1 MLGGSLEGDRAPVVR
16 IRSYGRSRLAG
27 LIALVIAAA
36 TLGEAR
42 LAHAQDRV
50 AELTQTMASSS
61 EKTRLSAT
69 VALGNLGDR
78 RALKPLVTALADA
91 SAQVRAVA
99 ATALGQLGHKAALP
113 ALKNT
118 ANDDADE
125 TVRKAARDAALA
137 VAKANQLPA
146 PWPEPAAAP
155 APAPAAAAGT
165 TIAAAAP
172 TGTRPTKPGFGK
184 QPRTIQPSPDIYVLV
199 NTTND
204 DSPGKADKA
213 ARKEHADILRQTLV
227 SSCNS
232 NPLLTTVATDAK
244 RLGLDPRHI
253 DLSVVK
259 MDVATVG
266 GVVEVDAQLRLA
278 ISDGRGKML
287 SFLSGGAKIQVPKT
301 RFDPR
306 YLPKLRREALE
317 NAVRGMFDKLV
328 THLRDQRATS

>member
-1 MLGGSLEGDRAPVVR
+1 MLGGSLEEDRAVLAR
-16 IRSYGRSRLAG
+16 GRSFDRPRLAG
-27 LIALVIAAA
+27 LIALVIAAL

-61 EKTRLSAT
+61 EKARLSAT
-69 VALGNLGDR
+69 VALGNLGDK
-78 RALKPLVTALADA
+78 RALRPLVGALADA
-91 SAQVRAVA
+91 SPQVRTVA
-99 ATALGQLGHKAALP
+99 ATALGQLAHKAALP

-125 TVRKAARDAALA
+125 TVRKAAREAALA
-137 VAKANQLPA
+137 VAKANQLPP
-146 PWPEPAAAP
+146 PWPEQTAP
-155 APAPAAAAGT
+155 VAAPAAAQ
-165 TIAAAAP
+165 AAAAP
-172 TGTRPTKPGFGK
+172 SPRPMKPGFGK
-184 QPRTIQPSPDIYVLV
+184 QPRTIQPSPDLYVLV
-199 NTTND
+199 NSTND

-213 ARKEHADILRQTLV
+213 TRKEHADILRQTLV
-227 SSCNS
+227 SHCTT
-232 NPLLTTVATDAK
+232 NPIVTTVASDAK

-266 GVVEVDAQLRLA
+266 AVVEVDAQLRLA

-287 SFLSGGAKIQVPKT
+287 SFLSGGAKVQVPKT

-317 NAVRGMFDKLV
+317 NAMRGMFDKLIA
-328 THLRDQRATS
+328 HLRDRSQS

>member
-1 MLGGSLEGDRAPVVR
+1 M
-16 IRSYGRSRLAG
+16 
-27 LIALVIAAA
+27 IAVL
-36 TLGEAR
+36 TLGDAR

-50 AELTQTMASSS
+50 AELTQTMASAS
-61 EKTRLSAT
+61 EKARLSAT
-69 VALGNLGDR
+69 VALGNLGDK
-78 RALKPLVTALADA
+78 RALRPLVSALADP
-91 SAQVRAVA
+91 SPQVRTVA
-99 ATALGQLGHKAALP
+99 ATALGQLAHKAALP

-125 TVRKAARDAALA
+125 TVRKAAREAALA
-137 VAKANQLPA
+137 VAKANQLPS
-146 PWPEPAAAP
+146 PWPEPTPPQAIQATQATQAAAP
-155 APAPAAAAGT
+155 AAQAATAAG
-165 TIAAAAP
+165 P
-172 TGTRPTKPGFGK
+172 RPTKPGFGK
-184 QPRTIQPSPDIYVLV
+184 QPRTIQPSPDLYVLV
-199 NTTND
+199 NSTND

-213 ARKEHADILRQTLV
+213 TRKEHADILRQTLV
-227 SSCNS
+227 SHCNT
-232 NPLLTTVATDAK
+232 NPVVTTTAADAK

-266 GVVEVDAQLRLA
+266 ALVEVDAQLRLA

-287 SFLSGGAKIQVPKT
+287 SFLSGGAKVQVPKG

-306 YLPKLRREALE
+306 HLPRLRREALE